1 MNQIHNNSPL
11 EVAHFHR
18 IDINLYPLFIAI
30 FEQKSISKAAQ
41 LLCISQSAVSHAL
54 QRLRVQLKDELF
66 VRSGQK
72 MLPTP
77 YAEQIYQP
85 IQMALLSIQK
95 IAMPQQD
102 FRPSMLQSIKIA
114 IHDEIEPI
122 IFPQLVHHFAQL
134 NLDIQFLSSKLDRK
148 NMLAD
153 LSAQQ
158 IDFVID
164 LVQPYQAHLQFEN
177 LIEDHFVVC
186 TQQTKMNL
194 SLYLSSPHIGVSSR
208 RTGLLLEDIYL
219 NRQQLSRQIFL
230 RCQHYATALQ
240 VLAQHPNAILTIP
253 QSILKHLHY
262 SKDLQIHAL
271 PIELP
276 KINMGMYW
284 HEHVKHNP
292 RHQFLRNEIL
302 KIFNHNLFDED
313 LHIV

>member
-1 MNQIHNNSPL
+1 MNHIHNINPL
-11 EVAHFHR
+11 EVGNFHR

-54 QRLRVQLKDELF
+54 QRLRLQLRDELF

-77 YAEQIYQP
+77 FAEQIYQP
-85 IQMALLSIQK
+85 IQTALSTIQN
-95 IAMPQQD
+95 IAIPQHD
-102 FRPSMLQSIKIA
+102 FDPSMLQSLKIA

-122 IFPQLVHHFAQL
+122 IFPQLVHHFSQL

-164 LVQPYQAHLQFEN
+164 LVQPYQENLQFEN
-177 LIEDHFVVC
+177 LIEDHFVAC
-186 TQQTKMNL
+186 TLQTEMDL

-219 NRQQLSRQIFL
+219 NRQQLSRQIFM
-230 RCQHYATALQ
+230 RCQHYSTALQ
-240 VLAQHPNAILTIP
+240 VLAQYPNAILTIP
-253 QSILKHLHY
+253 HSILKHLHY
-262 SKDLQIHAL
+262 AQDLKIHQL

-276 KINMGMYW
+276 KIKMGMYW
-284 HEHVKHNP
+284 HEHVRQNP

-302 KIFNHNLFDED
+302 KIF
-313 LHIV
+313 

>member
-1 MNQIHNNSPL
+1 MNQIHNTNPL
-11 EVAHFHR
+11 EVGNFHR

-41 LLCISQSAVSHAL
+41 ILCISQSAVSHAL
-54 QRLRVQLKDELF
+54 QRLRLQLKDELF

-77 YAEQIYQP
+77 FAEQIYQP
-85 IQMALLSIQK
+85 IQTALSTIQN
-95 IAMPQQD
+95 IAIPLHD
-102 FRPSMLQSIKIA
+102 FDPSMLQSLKIA

-122 IFPQLVHHFAQL
+122 IFPQLVHHFSQL

-164 LVQPYQAHLQFEN
+164 LVQPYQENLQFEN
-177 LIEDHFVVC
+177 LIEDHFVAC
-186 TQQTKMNL
+186 TLQTEMDL

-219 NRQQLSRQIFL
+219 NRQQLSRQIFM
-230 RCQHYATALQ
+230 RCQHYSTALQ
-240 VLAQHPNAILTIP
+240 VLAQYPKAILTIP
-253 QSILKHLHY
+253 HSILKHLHY
-262 SKDLQIHAL
+262 AQDLKIHQL

-276 KINMGMYW
+276 KIKMGMYW
-284 HEHVKHNP
+284 HEHVRQNP

-302 KIFNHNLFDED
+302 KIF
-313 LHIV
+313 

>member
-1 MNQIHNNSPL
+1 MNQIHNGNLL
-11 EVAHFHR
+11 EVGHFHR

-54 QRLRVQLKDELF
+54 QRLRSQLGDELF

-85 IQMALLSIQK
+85 IQTALLTIQSI
-95 IAMPQQD
+95 AVPQQD
-102 FRPSMLQSIKIA
+102 FVPDMLHSLKIA

-164 LVQPYQAHLQFEN
+164 LVQPYQASLQFEN

-186 TQQTKMNL
+186 TQQPNMDL

-208 RTGLLLEDIYL
+208 RTGILLEDIYL

-240 VLAQHPNAILTIP
+240 ILNHYPDAILTIP

-262 SKDLQIHAL
+262 SKALQIHPL

-276 KINMGMYW
+276 QINMGMYW
-284 HEHVKHNP
+284 HENVKHNP
-292 RHQFLRNEIL
+292 RHQFLRMEIL
-302 KIFNHNLFDED
+302 KIF
-313 LHIV
+313 

>member
-1 MNQIHNNSPL
+1 MNQIHNINPL
-11 EVAHFHR
+11 EVGNFHR

-54 QRLRVQLKDELF
+54 QRLRLQLKDELF

-77 YAEQIYQP
+77 FAEQIYQP
-85 IQMALLSIQK
+85 IQTALSTIQN
-95 IAMPQQD
+95 IAIPQHD
-102 FRPSMLQSIKIA
+102 FDPSMLKSLKIA

-122 IFPQLVHHFAQL
+122 IFPQLVHHFSQL

-164 LVQPYQAHLQFEN
+164 LVQPYQENLQFEN
-177 LIEDHFVVC
+177 LIEDHFVAC
-186 TQQTKMNL
+186 TLQTEMDL

-219 NRQQLSRQIFL
+219 NRQQLSRQIFM
-230 RCQHYATALQ
+230 RCQHYSTALQ
-240 VLAQHPNAILTIP
+240 VLAQYPKAILTIP
-253 QSILKHLHY
+253 HSILKHLHY
-262 SKDLQIHAL
+262 AQDLKIHQL

-276 KINMGMYW
+276 KIKIGMYW
-284 HEHVKHNP
+284 HEHIRLNP
-292 RHQFLRNEIL
+292 RHQFLRREIT
-302 KIFNHNLFDED
+302 KIFNLN
-313 LHIV
+313 

>member
-1 MNQIHNNSPL
+1 MNQIHNTNPL
-11 EVAHFHR
+11 EVGNFLR

-54 QRLRVQLKDELF
+54 QRLRLQLKDELF

-77 YAEQIYQP
+77 FAEQIYQP
-85 IQMALLSIQK
+85 IQTALSTIQN
-95 IAMPQQD
+95 IAIPQHD
-102 FRPSMLQSIKIA
+102 FDPSMLQSLKIA

-122 IFPQLVHHFAQL
+122 IFPQLVHHFSQL

-164 LVQPYQAHLQFEN
+164 LVQPYQENLQFEN
-177 LIEDHFVVC
+177 LIEDHFVAC
-186 TQQTKMNL
+186 TLQTEMDL
-194 SLYLSSPHIGVSSR
+194 SHYLSSPHIGVSSR

-219 NRQQLSRQIFL
+219 NRQQLSRQIFM
-230 RCQHYATALQ
+230 RCQHYSTALQ
-240 VLAQHPNAILTIP
+240 VLAQYPNAILTIP
-253 QSILKHLHY
+253 HSILKHLHY
-262 SKDLQIHAL
+262 AQDLKIHQL

-276 KINMGMYW
+276 KIKMGMYW
-284 HEHVKHNP
+284 HEHVRQNP

-302 KIFNHNLFDED
+302 KIF
-313 LHIV
+313 

>member
-1 MNQIHNNSPL
+1 MNQIHNINPL
-11 EVAHFHR
+11 EVGNFHR

-54 QRLRVQLKDELF
+54 QRLRLQLKDELF

-77 YAEQIYQP
+77 FAEQIYQP
-85 IQMALLSIQK
+85 IQTALSTIQN
-95 IAMPQQD
+95 IAIPQHD
-102 FRPSMLQSIKIA
+102 FDPSMLQSLKIA

-122 IFPQLVHHFAQL
+122 IFPQLVHHFSQL

-164 LVQPYQAHLQFEN
+164 LVQPYQENLQFEN
-177 LIEDHFVVC
+177 LIEDHFVAC
-186 TQQTKMNL
+186 TLQTEMDL

-219 NRQQLSRQIFL
+219 NRQQLSRQIFM
-230 RCQHYATALQ
+230 RCQHYSTALQ
-240 VLAQHPNAILTIP
+240 VLAQYPNAILTIP
-253 QSILKHLHY
+253 HSILKHLHY
-262 SKDLQIHAL
+262 AQDLKIHQL

-276 KINMGMYW
+276 KIKMGMYW
-284 HEHVKHNP
+284 HEHVRQNP

-302 KIFNHNLFDED
+302 KIF
-313 LHIV
+313 

>member
-1 MNQIHNNSPL
+1 MNQIHNTNPL
-11 EVAHFHR
+11 EVGNFLR

-54 QRLRVQLKDELF
+54 QRLRLQLKDELF

-77 YAEQIYQP
+77 FAEQIYQP
-85 IQMALLSIQK
+85 IQTALSTIQN
-95 IAMPQQD
+95 IAIPQYD
-102 FRPSMLQSIKIA
+102 FDPSMLQSLKIA

-122 IFPQLVHHFAQL
+122 IFPQLVHHFSQL

-164 LVQPYQAHLQFEN
+164 LVQPYQENLQFEN
-177 LIEDHFVVC
+177 LIEDHFVAC
-186 TQQTKMNL
+186 TLQTEMDL

-219 NRQQLSRQIFL
+219 NRQQLSRQIFM
-230 RCQHYATALQ
+230 RCQHYSTALQ
-240 VLAQHPNAILTIP
+240 VLAQYPKAILTIP
-253 QSILKHLHY
+253 DSILKHLHY
-262 SKDLQIHAL
+262 AQDLKIHQL

-276 KINMGMYW
+276 KIKMGMYW
-284 HEHVKHNP
+284 HEHVRQNP

-302 KIFNHNLFDED
+302 KIF
-313 LHIV
+313 

>member
-1 MNQIHNNSPL
+1 MNQIHNTNPL
-11 EVAHFHR
+11 EVGNFLR

-41 LLCISQSAVSHAL
+41 ILCISQSAVSHAL
-54 QRLRVQLKDELF
+54 QRLRLQLKDELF

-77 YAEQIYQP
+77 FAEQIYQP
-85 IQMALLSIQK
+85 IQTALSTIQN
-95 IAMPQQD
+95 IAIPQHD
-102 FRPSMLQSIKIA
+102 FDPSMLQSLKIA

-122 IFPQLVHHFAQL
+122 IFPQLVHHFSQL

-164 LVQPYQAHLQFEN
+164 LVQPYQENLQFEN
-177 LIEDHFVVC
+177 LIEDHFVAC
-186 TQQTKMNL
+186 TLQTEMDL

-219 NRQQLSRQIFL
+219 NRQQLSRQIFM
-230 RCQHYATALQ
+230 RCQHYSTALQ
-240 VLAQHPNAILTIP
+240 VLAQYPNAILTIP
-253 QSILKHLHY
+253 HSILKHLHY
-262 SKDLQIHAL
+262 AQDLKIHQL

-276 KINMGMYW
+276 KIKMGMYW
-284 HEHVKHNP
+284 HEHVRQNP

-302 KIFNHNLFDED
+302 KIFEPTKLAY
-313 LHIV
+313 

>member
-1 MNQIHNNSPL
+1 MNNIHNKPPL
-11 EVAHFHR
+11 EVGHFHR

-54 QRLRVQLKDELF
+54 QRLRTQLNDELF

-72 MLPTP
+72 MRPTP

-85 IQMALLSIQK
+85 IQTALLSIQS
-95 IAMPQQD
+95 IAMPQQT
-102 FRPSMLQSIKIA
+102 FVPSMLQSLKIA

-122 IFPQLVHHFAQL
+122 IFPQLVNHFAAL
-134 NLDIQFLSSKLDRK
+134 NLNIQFLSSKLDRK

-164 LVQPYQAHLQFEN
+164 LVQPYQANLQFEN

-186 TQQTKMNL
+186 TQQAEMDL

-208 RTGLLLEDIYL
+208 RTGILLEDIYL

-230 RCQHYATALQ
+230 RCQHYSTALQ
-240 VLAQHPNAILTIP
+240 VLSQYPNSILTIP
-253 QSILKHLHY
+253 QSILKHLNYAENLH
-262 SKDLQIHAL
+262 IHAL

-276 KINMGMYW
+276 KISMGMYW
-284 HEHVKHNP
+284 HDHVKQNP
-292 RHQFLRNEIL
+292 RHQFLRQEIL
-302 KIFNHNLFDED
+302 KIFN
-313 LHIV
+313 

>member
-1 MNQIHNNSPL
+1 MNQIHNTSPL

-18 IDINLYPLFIAI
+18 IDINLYPMFIAI

-54 QRLRVQLKDELF
+54 QRLRTQLGDDLF

-102 FRPSMLQSIKIA
+102 FMPNMLQSIKIA

-122 IFPQLVHHFAQL
+122 IFPQLVNHFAKQNL
-134 NLDIQFLSSKLDRK
+134 NIQFFSSKLDRK

-177 LIEDHFVVC
+177 LIEDYFVVC
-186 TQQTKMNL
+186 TQQTKMDL

-230 RCQHYATALQ
+230 RCQHYSTALQ

-284 HEHVKHNP
+284 HEHVKHNA
-292 RHQFLRNEIL
+292 RHQFLRAEIL
-302 KIFNHNLFDED
+302 NVFHSGQATAVLP
-313 LHIV
+313 

>member
-1 MNQIHNNSPL
+1 MNQIHNANPL
-11 EVAHFHR
+11 EVGQFHR

-54 QRLRVQLKDELF
+54 QRLRTQLNDELF

-77 YAEQIYQP
+77 YAEQIYHP
-85 IQMALLSIQK
+85 IQEALLTIQQ
-95 IAMPQQD
+95 IAVPQQE
-102 FRPSMLQSIKIA
+102 FVPSMLQSIKIA

-122 IFPQLVHHFAQL
+122 IFPRLVHHFAQL

-164 LVQPYQAHLQFEN
+164 LVQPYQASLQFEN

-186 TQQTKMNL
+186 TQQANMDL

-230 RCQHYATALQ
+230 RCQHYSTALQ
-240 VLAQHPNAILTIP
+240 ILAQYPNAILTIP
-253 QSILKHLHY
+253 KSILKHLHY
-262 SKDLQIHAL
+262 AADLYIHAL
-271 PIELP
+271 PIGLP
-276 KINMGMYW
+276 KIKMGMYW
-284 HEHVKHNP
+284 HEHVKHNS
-292 RHQFLRNEIL
+292 RHQFLRSEIL
-302 KIFNHNLFDED
+302 KIFNPDPFDED
-313 LHIV
+313 LHIS

>member
-1 MNQIHNNSPL
+1 MGN
-11 EVAHFHR
+11 FHR

-54 QRLRVQLKDELF
+54 QRLRLQLKDELF

-77 YAEQIYQP
+77 FAEQIYQP
-85 IQMALLSIQK
+85 IQTALSTIQN
-95 IAMPQQD
+95 IAIPQHD
-102 FRPSMLQSIKIA
+102 FDPSMLQSLKIA

-122 IFPQLVHHFAQL
+122 IFPQLVHHFSQL

-164 LVQPYQAHLQFEN
+164 LVQPYQENLQFEN
-177 LIEDHFVVC
+177 LIEDHFVAC
-186 TQQTKMNL
+186 TLQTEMDL

-219 NRQQLSRQIFL
+219 NRQQLSRQIFM
-230 RCQHYATALQ
+230 RCQHYSTALQ
-240 VLAQHPNAILTIP
+240 VLAQYPNAILTIP
-253 QSILKHLHY
+253 HSILKHLHY
-262 SKDLQIHAL
+262 AQDLKIHQL

-276 KINMGMYW
+276 KIKMGMYW
-284 HEHVKHNP
+284 HEHVRQNT

-302 KIFNHNLFDED
+302 KIF
-313 LHIV
+313 

>member
-1 MNQIHNNSPL
+1 MNHIHNNAKIDL
-11 EVAHFHR
+11 AAFHR
-18 IDINLYPLFIAI
+18 LDINLYPMFVAI
-30 FEQKSISKAAQ
+30 YEQRSISKAAQ
-41 LLCISQSAVSHAL
+41 ILCISQSAASHAL
-54 QRLRVQLKDELF
+54 QRLRQHLQDDLL
-66 VRSGQK
+66 VRSGSK

-77 YAEQIYQP
+77 FAEQIYP
-85 IQMALLSIQK
+85 TIKNALLAIQSIAVQK
-95 IAMPQQD
+95 QQ
-102 FRPSMLQSIKIA
+102 FEPNMLQSLKIA
-114 IHDEIEPI
+114 VHDEIEPI
-122 IFPQLVHHFAQL
+122 IFPQLVHHFSQL

-164 LVQPYQAHLQFEN
+164 LVQPYQENLQFEN
-177 LIEDHFVVC
+177 LIEDHFVAC
-186 TQQTKMNL
+186 TLQTEMDL

-219 NRQQLSRQIFL
+219 NRKQLSRQIFL

-240 VLAQHPNAILTIP
+240 VLAQYPNAILTIP

-262 SKDLQIHAL
+262 STDLHIHAL

-276 KINMGMYW
+276 KIRMGMYW

-292 RHQFLRNEIL
+292 RHQFLRTEIL
-302 KIFNHNLFDED
+302 KIFNPDLFGRD

>member
-1 MNQIHNNSPL
+1 MNQIHNINPL
-11 EVAHFHR
+11 EVGNFHR

-54 QRLRVQLKDELF
+54 QRLRLQLKDELF

-77 YAEQIYQP
+77 FAEQIYQP
-85 IQMALLSIQK
+85 IQTALSTIQN
-95 IAMPQQD
+95 IAIPQHD
-102 FRPSMLQSIKIA
+102 FDPSMLQSLKIA

-122 IFPQLVHHFAQL
+122 IFPQLVHHFSQF

-164 LVQPYQAHLQFEN
+164 LVQPYQENLQFEN
-177 LIEDHFVVC
+177 LIEDHFVAC
-186 TQQTKMNL
+186 TLQTEMDL

-219 NRQQLSRQIFL
+219 NRQQLSRQIFM
-230 RCQHYATALQ
+230 RCQHYSTALQ
-240 VLAQHPNAILTIP
+240 VLAQYPNAILTIP
-253 QSILKHLHY
+253 HSILKHLHY
-262 SKDLQIHAL
+262 AQDLKIHQL

-276 KINMGMYW
+276 KIKMGMYW
-284 HEHVKHNP
+284 HEHVRQNP

-302 KIFNHNLFDED
+302 KIF
-313 LHIV
+313 

>member
-1 MNQIHNNSPL
+1 MNHIHNTSPL

-54 QRLRVQLKDELF
+54 QRLRTQLGDDLF

-102 FRPSMLQSIKIA
+102 FMPSMLQSIKIA

-122 IFPQLVHHFAQL
+122 IFPQLVNHFAKQNL
-134 NLDIQFLSSKLDRK
+134 NIQFFSSKLDRK

-164 LVQPYQAHLQFEN
+164 LVQPFQAHLQFEN
-177 LIEDHFVVC
+177 LIEDYFVVC
-186 TQQTKMNL
+186 TQQTKMDL

-230 RCQHYATALQ
+230 RCQHYSTALQ

-284 HEHVKHNP
+284 HEHVKHNA
-292 RHQFLRNEIL
+292 RHQFLRAEIL
-302 KIFNHNLFDED
+302 NVFHSGQATAVLP
-313 LHIV
+313 

>member
-1 MNQIHNNSPL
+1 MNQIHNTNPL
-11 EVAHFHR
+11 EVGNFHR

-54 QRLRVQLKDELF
+54 QRLRLQLKDELF

-77 YAEQIYQP
+77 FAEQIYQP
-85 IQMALLSIQK
+85 IQTALSTIQN
-95 IAMPQQD
+95 IAIPQHD
-102 FRPSMLQSIKIA
+102 FDPSMLQSLKIA

-122 IFPQLVHHFAQL
+122 IFPQLVHHFSQL

-164 LVQPYQAHLQFEN
+164 LVQPYQENLQFEN
-177 LIEDHFVVC
+177 LIEDHFVAC
-186 TQQTKMNL
+186 TLQTEMDL

-219 NRQQLSRQIFL
+219 NRQQLSRQIFM
-230 RCQHYATALQ
+230 RCQHYSTALQ
-240 VLAQHPNAILTIP
+240 VLAQYPKAILTIP
-253 QSILKHLHY
+253 HSILKHLHY
-262 SKDLQIHAL
+262 AQDLKIHQL

-276 KINMGMYW
+276 KIKMGMYW
-284 HEHVKHNP
+284 HEHVRMNP

-302 KIFNHNLFDED
+302 KIF
-313 LHIV
+313 

>member
-1 MNQIHNNSPL
+1 MNQIHNGHPL
-11 EVAHFHR
+11 EVGNFHR

-30 FEQKSISKAAQ
+30 FEQNSISKAAQ

-54 QRLRVQLKDELF
+54 QRLRTQLGDELF

-72 MLPTP
+72 MRPTP

-85 IQMALLSIQK
+85 IQAALLAIQQ
-95 IAMPQQD
+95 IAIPQHA
-102 FRPSMLQSIKIA
+102 FIPSMLQSLKIA

-122 IFPQLVHHFAQL
+122 IFPQLVNHFAQL

-164 LVQPYQAHLQFEN
+164 LVQPHQDHLQFEN

-186 TQQTKMNL
+186 TQQQDMDL

-230 RCQHYATALQ
+230 RCQHYSTALQ
-240 VLAQHPNAILTIP
+240 ILAQYPNAILTIP

-262 SKDLQIHAL
+262 AENLKIHAL
-271 PIELP
+271 PTELP

-284 HEHVKHNP
+284 HEHVTQNP
-292 RHQFLRNEIL
+292 RHQFLRTEIL
-302 KIFNHNLFDED
+302 KIFN
-313 LHIV
+313 

>member
-1 MNQIHNNSPL
+1 L

-54 QRLRVQLKDELF
+54 QRLRTQLKDDLF

-102 FRPSMLQSIKIA
+102 FMPSMLQSIKIA

-122 IFPQLVHHFAQL
+122 IFPQLVNHFAKQNL
-134 NLDIQFLSSKLDRK
+134 NIQFFSSKLDRK

-177 LIEDHFVVC
+177 LIEDYFVVC
-186 TQQTKMNL
+186 TQQTKMDL

-208 RTGLLLEDIYL
+208 RTGLLEDIYL

-230 RCQHYATALQ
+230 RCQHYSTALQ

-284 HEHVKHNP
+284 HEHVKHNA
-292 RHQFLRNEIL
+292 RHQFLRAEIL
-302 KIFNHNLFDED
+302 NVFHSGQATAVLP
-313 LHIV
+313 

>member
-1 MNQIHNNSPL
+1 MNQIHNTNPL
-11 EVAHFHR
+11 EVGNFHR

-54 QRLRVQLKDELF
+54 QRLRLQLKDELF

-77 YAEQIYQP
+77 FAEQIYQP
-85 IQMALLSIQK
+85 IQTALSTIQN
-95 IAMPQQD
+95 IAIPQHD
-102 FRPSMLQSIKIA
+102 FDPSMLQSLKIA

-122 IFPQLVHHFAQL
+122 IFPQLVHHFSQL

-164 LVQPYQAHLQFEN
+164 LVQPYQENLQFEN
-177 LIEDHFVVC
+177 LIEDHFVAC
-186 TQQTKMNL
+186 TFQTEMDL

-219 NRQQLSRQIFL
+219 NRQQLSRQIFM
-230 RCQHYATALQ
+230 RCQHYSTALQ
-240 VLAQHPNAILTIP
+240 VLAQYPKAILTIP
-253 QSILKHLHY
+253 HSILKHLHY
-262 SKDLQIHAL
+262 AQDLKIHQL

-276 KINMGMYW
+276 KIKMGMYW
-284 HEHVKHNP
+284 HEHVRQNP

-302 KIFNHNLFDED
+302 KIF
-313 LHIV
+313 

>member
-1 MNQIHNNSPL
+1 MNQIHNTNPL
-11 EVAHFHR
+11 EVGNFLR

-54 QRLRVQLKDELF
+54 QRLRLQLKDELF

-77 YAEQIYQP
+77 FAEQIYHP
-85 IQMALLSIQK
+85 IQTALSTIQN
-95 IAMPQQD
+95 IAIPQHD
-102 FRPSMLQSIKIA
+102 FDPSMLQSLKIA

-122 IFPQLVHHFAQL
+122 IFPQLVHHFSQL

-164 LVQPYQAHLQFEN
+164 LVQPYQQNLQFEN
-177 LIEDHFVVC
+177 LIEDHFVAC
-186 TQQTKMNL
+186 TLQTEMDL

-219 NRQQLSRQIFL
+219 NRQQLSRQIFM
-230 RCQHYATALQ
+230 RCQHYSTALQ
-240 VLAQHPNAILTIP
+240 VLAQYPKAILTIP
-253 QSILKHLHY
+253 HSILKHLHY
-262 SKDLQIHAL
+262 AQDLKIHQL

-276 KINMGMYW
+276 KIKMGMYW
-284 HEHVKHNP
+284 HEHVRQNP

-302 KIFNHNLFDED
+302 KIF
-313 LHIV
+313 

>member
-1 MNQIHNNSPL
+1 MNQIHNTNPL
-11 EVAHFHR
+11 KVGNFHR

-54 QRLRVQLKDELF
+54 QRLRLQLKDELF

-77 YAEQIYQP
+77 FAEQIYQP
-85 IQMALLSIQK
+85 IQTALSTIQN
-95 IAMPQQD
+95 IAIPQHD
-102 FRPSMLQSIKIA
+102 FDPSMLQSLKIA

-122 IFPQLVHHFAQL
+122 IFPQLVHHFSQF

-164 LVQPYQAHLQFEN
+164 LVQPYQENLQFEN
-177 LIEDHFVVC
+177 LIEDHFVAC
-186 TQQTKMNL
+186 TLQTEMDL

-219 NRQQLSRQIFL
+219 NRQQLSRQIFM
-230 RCQHYATALQ
+230 RCQHYSTALQ
-240 VLAQHPNAILTIP
+240 VLAQYPKAILTIP
-253 QSILKHLHY
+253 HSILKHLHY
-262 SKDLQIHAL
+262 AQGLKINQLH
-271 PIELP
+271 IELP
-276 KINMGMYW
+276 KIKMGMYW
-284 HEHVKHNP
+284 HEHVRQNP

-302 KIFNHNLFDED
+302 KIF
-313 LHIV
+313 

>member
-1 MNQIHNNSPL
+1 MNQIHNNHPL
-11 EVAHFHR
+11 EVGNFHR

-41 LLCISQSAVSHAL
+41 LLCVSQSAVSHAL
-54 QRLRVQLKDELF
+54 QRLRTQLGDDLF

-85 IQMALLSIQK
+85 IQTALLAIQQ
-95 IAMPQQD
+95 IAVPQQD
-102 FRPSMLQSIKIA
+102 FMPSMLQSLKIA

-164 LVQPYQAHLQFEN
+164 LVQPHQDHLQFEN

-186 TQQTKMNL
+186 TQQREMNL

-284 HEHVKHNP
+284 HEHVKHNS
-292 RHQFLRNEIL
+292 RHQFLRAEIL
-302 KIFNHNLFDED
+302 NIFHSGQATAFLP
-313 LHIV
+313 

>member
-1 MNQIHNNSPL
+1 MNHIHNINPL
-11 EVAHFHR
+11 EVGNFHR

-54 QRLRVQLKDELF
+54 QRLRLQLKDELF

-77 YAEQIYQP
+77 FAEQIYQP
-85 IQMALLSIQK
+85 IQTALSTIQN
-95 IAMPQQD
+95 IAIPQHD
-102 FRPSMLQSIKIA
+102 FDPSMLQSLKIA

-122 IFPQLVHHFAQL
+122 IFPQLVHHFSQL

-164 LVQPYQAHLQFEN
+164 LVQPYQENLQFEN
-177 LIEDHFVVC
+177 LIDDYFVVC

-219 NRQQLSRQIFL
+219 NRQQLSRQIFM
-230 RCQHYATALQ
+230 RCQHYSTALQ
-240 VLAQHPNAILTIP
+240 VLAQYPNAILTIP
-253 QSILKHLHY
+253 HSILKHLHY
-262 SKDLQIHAL
+262 AQDLKIHQL

-276 KINMGMYW
+276 KIKMGMYW
-284 HEHVKHNP
+284 HEHVRQNT

-302 KIFNHNLFDED
+302 KIF
-313 LHIV
+313 

>member
-1 MNQIHNNSPL
+1 MNQIHNTSPL
-11 EVAHFHR
+11 EVANFHR

-54 QRLRVQLKDELF
+54 QRLRTQLGDDLF

-85 IQMALLSIQK
+85 IQTALLAIQQ
-95 IAMPQQD
+95 IAVPQQD
-102 FRPSMLQSIKIA
+102 FMPSMLQSLKIA

-164 LVQPYQAHLQFEN
+164 LVQPQQAHVQFEN

-186 TQQTKMNL
+186 TQQQHMDL

-240 VLAQHPNAILTIP
+240 VLAQYPKAILTIP

-262 SKDLQIHAL
+262 SDNLHIHAL

-276 KINMGMYW
+276 RINMGMYW
-284 HEHVKHNP
+284 HEQVKHNS
-292 RHQFLRNEIL
+292 RHQFLRVEIL
-302 KIFNHNLFDED
+302 KIFA
-313 LHIV
+313 

>member
-1 MNQIHNNSPL
+1 MNHIHNINPL
-11 EVAHFHR
+11 EVGNFHR

-54 QRLRVQLKDELF
+54 QRLRLQLKDELF

-77 YAEQIYQP
+77 FAEQIYQP
-85 IQMALLSIQK
+85 IQTALSTIQN
-95 IAMPQQD
+95 IAIPQHD
-102 FRPSMLQSIKIA
+102 FDPSMLQSLKIA

-122 IFPQLVHHFAQL
+122 IFPQLVHHFSQL

-164 LVQPYQAHLQFEN
+164 LVQPYQENLQFEN
-177 LIEDHFVVC
+177 LIEDHFVAC
-186 TQQTKMNL
+186 TLQTEMDL

-219 NRQQLSRQIFL
+219 NRQQLSRQIFM
-230 RCQHYATALQ
+230 RCQHYSTALQ
-240 VLAQHPNAILTIP
+240 VLAQYPNAILTIP
-253 QSILKHLHY
+253 HSILKHLHY
-262 SKDLQIHAL
+262 AQDLKIHQL

-276 KINMGMYW
+276 KIKMGMYW
-284 HEHVKHNP
+284 HEHVRQNP

-302 KIFNHNLFDED
+302 KIF
-313 LHIV
+313 

>member
-1 MNQIHNNSPL
+1 MNQIHNTNPL
-11 EVAHFHR
+11 EVGNFHR

-54 QRLRVQLKDELF
+54 QRLRLQLKDELF

-77 YAEQIYQP
+77 FAEQIYQP
-85 IQMALLSIQK
+85 IQTALSTIQN
-95 IAMPQQD
+95 IAIPQYD
-102 FRPSMLQSIKIA
+102 FDPSMLKSVKIA

-122 IFPQLVHHFAQL
+122 IFPQLVHHFSQL

-164 LVQPYQAHLQFEN
+164 LVQPYQQNLQFEN
-177 LIEDHFVVC
+177 LIEDHFVAC
-186 TQQTKMNL
+186 TLQTEMDL

-219 NRQQLSRQIFL
+219 NRQQLSRQIFM
-230 RCQHYATALQ
+230 RCQHYSTALQ
-240 VLAQHPNAILTIP
+240 VLAQYPKAILTIP
-253 QSILKHLHY
+253 HSILKHLHY
-262 SKDLQIHAL
+262 AQDLKIHQL

-276 KINMGMYW
+276 KIKMGMYW
-284 HEHVKHNP
+284 HEHVRQNP

-302 KIFNHNLFDED
+302 KIF
-313 LHIV
+313 

>member
-1 MNQIHNNSPL
+1 MNQIHNTNPL
-11 EVAHFHR
+11 EVGNFLR

-54 QRLRVQLKDELF
+54 QRLRLQLKDELF

-77 YAEQIYQP
+77 FAEQIYQP
-85 IQMALLSIQK
+85 IQTALSTIQN
-95 IAMPQQD
+95 IAIPQHD
-102 FRPSMLQSIKIA
+102 FDPSMLQSLKIA

-122 IFPQLVHHFAQL
+122 IFPQLVHHFSQL

-164 LVQPYQAHLQFEN
+164 LVQPYQENLQFEN
-177 LIEDHFVVC
+177 LIEDHFVAC
-186 TQQTKMNL
+186 TLQTEMDL

-219 NRQQLSRQIFL
+219 NRQQLSRQIFM
-230 RCQHYATALQ
+230 RCQHYSTALQ
-240 VLAQHPNAILTIP
+240 VLAQYPKAILTIP
-253 QSILKHLHY
+253 HSILKHLHY
-262 SKDLQIHAL
+262 AQDLKIHQL

-276 KINMGMYW
+276 KIKMGMYW
-284 HEHVKHNP
+284 HEHVRQNP

-302 KIFNHNLFDED
+302 KIFLS
-313 LHIV
+313 LPS

>member
-1 MNQIHNNSPL
+1 MNQIHNINPL
-11 EVAHFHR
+11 EVGNFHR

-54 QRLRVQLKDELF
+54 QRLRLQLKDELF

-77 YAEQIYQP
+77 FAEQIYQP
-85 IQMALLSIQK
+85 IQTALSTIQN
-95 IAMPQQD
+95 IAIPQQNFD
-102 FRPSMLQSIKIA
+102 PSMLKNIKIA

-122 IFPQLVHHFAQL
+122 IFPQLVHHFSQL

-164 LVQPYQAHLQFEN
+164 LVQPYQENLQFEN
-177 LIEDHFVVC
+177 LIEDHFVAC
-186 TQQTKMNL
+186 TLQTEMDL

-219 NRQQLSRQIFL
+219 NRQQLSRQIFM
-230 RCQHYATALQ
+230 RCQHYSTALQ
-240 VLAQHPNAILTIP
+240 VLAQYPNAILTIP
-253 QSILKHLHY
+253 HSILKHLHY
-262 SKDLQIHAL
+262 EQDLKIHQL

-276 KINMGMYW
+276 KIKMGMYW
-284 HEHVKHNP
+284 HEHVRQNP

-302 KIFNHNLFDED
+302 KIF
-313 LHIV
+313 

>member
-1 MNQIHNNSPL
+1 MNQIHNINPL
-11 EVAHFHR
+11 EVGNFHR

-54 QRLRVQLKDELF
+54 QRLRLQLKDELF

-77 YAEQIYQP
+77 FAEQIYQP
-85 IQMALLSIQK
+85 IQTALSTIQN
-95 IAMPQQD
+95 IAIPQYD
-102 FRPSMLQSIKIA
+102 FDPSMLQSLKIA

-122 IFPQLVHHFAQL
+122 IFPQLVHHFSQL

-164 LVQPYQAHLQFEN
+164 LVQPYQENLQFEN
-177 LIEDHFVVC
+177 LIEDHFVAC
-186 TQQTKMNL
+186 TLQTEMDL

-219 NRQQLSRQIFL
+219 NRQQLSRQIFM
-230 RCQHYATALQ
+230 RCQHYSTALQ
-240 VLAQHPNAILTIP
+240 VLAQYPKAILTIP
-253 QSILKHLHY
+253 HSILKHLHY
-262 SKDLQIHAL
+262 AQDLKIHQL

-276 KINMGMYW
+276 KIKMGMYW
-284 HEHVKHNP
+284 HEHVRQNP

-302 KIFNHNLFDED
+302 KIF
-313 LHIV
+313 

>member
-1 MNQIHNNSPL
+1 MNQIHNTNPL
-11 EVAHFHR
+11 EVGNFHR

-54 QRLRVQLKDELF
+54 QRLRLQLKDELF

-77 YAEQIYQP
+77 FAEQIYHP
-85 IQMALLSIQK
+85 IQTALSTIQN
-95 IAMPQQD
+95 IAIPQHD
-102 FRPSMLQSIKIA
+102 FDPSMLQSLKIA

-122 IFPQLVHHFAQL
+122 IFPQLVHHFSQF

-164 LVQPYQAHLQFEN
+164 LVQPYQENLQFEN
-177 LIEDHFVVC
+177 LIEDHFVAC
-186 TQQTKMNL
+186 TLQTEMDL

-219 NRQQLSRQIFL
+219 NRQQLSRQIFM
-230 RCQHYATALQ
+230 RCQHYSTALQ
-240 VLAQHPNAILTIP
+240 VLAQYPNAILTIP
-253 QSILKHLHY
+253 HSILKHLHY
-262 SKDLQIHAL
+262 AQDLKIHQL

-276 KINMGMYW
+276 KIKMGMYW
-284 HEHVKHNP
+284 HEHVRQNP

-302 KIFNHNLFDED
+302 KIF
-313 LHIV
+313 

>member
-1 MNQIHNNSPL
+1 MNQIHNTNPL
-11 EVAHFHR
+11 EVGNFHR

-54 QRLRVQLKDELF
+54 QRLRLQLKDELF

-77 YAEQIYQP
+77 FAEQIYQP
-85 IQMALLSIQK
+85 IQTALSTIQN
-95 IAMPQQD
+95 IAIPQHD
-102 FRPSMLQSIKIA
+102 FDPSMLQSLKIA

-122 IFPQLVHHFAQL
+122 IFPQLVHHFSQL

-164 LVQPYQAHLQFEN
+164 LVQPYQENLQFEN
-177 LIEDHFVVC
+177 LIEDHFVAC
-186 TQQTKMNL
+186 TLQTEMDL

-219 NRQQLSRQIFL
+219 NRQQLSRQIFM
-230 RCQHYATALQ
+230 RCQHYSTALQ
-240 VLAQHPNAILTIP
+240 VLAQYPKAILTIP
-253 QSILKHLHY
+253 HSILKHLHY
-262 SKDLQIHAL
+262 AQDLKIHQL

-276 KINMGMYW
+276 KIKMGMYW
-284 HEHVKHNP
+284 HEHVRKNP

-302 KIFNHNLFDED
+302 KIF
-313 LHIV
+313 

>member
-1 MNQIHNNSPL
+1 
-11 EVAHFHR
+11 
-18 IDINLYPLFIAI
+18 
-30 FEQKSISKAAQ
+30 
-41 LLCISQSAVSHAL
+41 
-54 QRLRVQLKDELF
+54 
-66 VRSGQK
+66 

-102 FRPSMLQSIKIA
+102 FMPSMLQSIKIA

-122 IFPQLVHHFAQL
+122 IFPQLVNHFAKQNL
-134 NLDIQFLSSKLDRK
+134 NIQFFSSKLDRK

-177 LIEDHFVVC
+177 LIEDYFVVC

-230 RCQHYATALQ
+230 RCQHYSTALQ

-292 RHQFLRNEIL
+292 RHQFLRTEIL
-302 KIFNHNLFDED
+302 KIFNPD
-313 LHIV
+313 LIC

>member
-1 MNQIHNNSPL
+1 MNQIHNTNPL
-11 EVAHFHR
+11 EVGNFLR

-54 QRLRVQLKDELF
+54 QRLRLQLKDELF

-77 YAEQIYQP
+77 FAEQIYQP
-85 IQMALLSIQK
+85 IQTALSTIQN
-95 IAMPQQD
+95 IAIPQHD
-102 FRPSMLQSIKIA
+102 FDPSMLKSVKIA

-122 IFPQLVHHFAQL
+122 IFPQLVHHFSQL

-164 LVQPYQAHLQFEN
+164 LVQPYQENLQFEN
-177 LIEDHFVVC
+177 LIEDHFVAC
-186 TQQTKMNL
+186 TLQTEMDL

-219 NRQQLSRQIFL
+219 NRQQLSRQIFM
-230 RCQHYATALQ
+230 RCQHYSTALQ
-240 VLAQHPNAILTIP
+240 VLAQYPKAILTIP
-253 QSILKHLHY
+253 HSILKHLHY
-262 SKDLQIHAL
+262 EQDLKIHQL

-276 KINMGMYW
+276 KIKMGMYW
-284 HEHVKHNP
+284 HEHVRQNP

-302 KIFNHNLFDED
+302 KIF
-313 LHIV
+313 